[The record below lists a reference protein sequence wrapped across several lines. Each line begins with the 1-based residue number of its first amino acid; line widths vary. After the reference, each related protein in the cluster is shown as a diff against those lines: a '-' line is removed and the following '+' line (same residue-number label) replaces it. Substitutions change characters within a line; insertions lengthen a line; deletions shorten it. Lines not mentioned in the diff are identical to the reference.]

1 MTVESKGALN
11 VYNLIQEFHVCIF
24 NTGIITYTQKLSA
37 TVKSYNKDIVSFC
50 KYECPNLITANIT
63 RLGHIHMHSDHLVF
77 ADTLVGNLCRK
88 SIP

>member
-37 TVKSYNKDIVSFC
+37 TVKSYNKDKC
-50 KYECPNLITANIT
+50 ECPDLIKQLI
-63 RLGHIHMHSDHLVF
+63 LQG
-77 ADTLVGNLCRK
+77 
-88 SIP
+88 